1 MFDGCFVYF
10 LGHIAVLRTYM
21 RPIVTDRVVSRSV
34 TVVSPAKMAELIE
47 MPFALRTRVDPVN
60 HVIDG
65 DPDPPWEGALLRREV
80 GPL

>member
-1 MFDGCFVYF
+1 
-10 LGHIAVLRTYM
+10 
-21 RPIVTDRVVSRSV
+21 
-34 TVVSPAKMAELIE
+34 VVSPAKMAELIE